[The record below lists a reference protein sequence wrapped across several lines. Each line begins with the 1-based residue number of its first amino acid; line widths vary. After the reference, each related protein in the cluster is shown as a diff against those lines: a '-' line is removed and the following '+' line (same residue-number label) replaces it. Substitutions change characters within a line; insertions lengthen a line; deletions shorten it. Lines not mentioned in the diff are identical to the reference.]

1 MNVPSTILTLLMG
14 IGLTLI
20 SLWVGQNYHFLLP
33 VSATDVSSE
42 VDRLFG
48 AMLTISAGL
57 FLLVQ
62 GALIYSAIR
71 FRRKPGDDTDG
82 PPIRGNIPLEI
93 LWTAIPAIICLG
105 ISVVSFDVYNAMGG
119 LDPMASGSGMGMA
132 HHHGRDTAIAA
143 TLDEAGSLDPAA
155 ATQVAL
161 GLGAAPDARGKA
173 PDLQV
178 NVQGLQYAWIF
189 NYPDLNVM
197 AGELHVPVGQDV
209 QLNISAMDVLHAFWI
224 PQFRIK
230 QDAIP
235 GRPTQLRFRATQA
248 GRYPIVCAELCG
260 SFHGAMRTEVLVQTP
275 EEYESWV
282 ASVMPAATTETSQAA
297 APLTIAKA
305 TTALT
310 DAEYLQPYSDRL
322 GITDGT
328 IAQLMPSIAAH
339 GDHAHMG
346 HGAMAMSSTG
356 VALAGSSDRS

>member
-33 VSATDVSSE
+33 VSATDVSPE

-62 GALIYSAIR
+62 GALIYAAIR
-71 FRRKPGDDTDG
+71 FRRKPGDNTDG

-105 ISVVSFDVYNAMGG
+105 ISVVSFDVYNSMGG

-143 TLDEAGSLDPAA
+143 TLDGPDAPGSIP

-161 GLGAAPDARGKA
+161 GLGAAPDARDKA

-235 GRPTQLRFRATQA
+235 GRPTQLRFRATQT

-260 SFHGAMRTEVLVQTP
+260 SFHGAMRTEVLVETP
-275 EEYESWV
+275 EEYASWL
-282 ASVMPAATTETSQAA
+282 ASVMPATPETAQTMAASVIARATTE
-297 APLTIAKA
+297 
-305 TTALT
+305 LT
-310 DAEYLQPYSDRL
+310 DSEYLQPYSDRL
-322 GITDGT
+322 GITDGA
-328 IAQLMPSIAAH
+328 IAQLQPAAMV
-339 GDHAHMG
+339 HAG
-346 HGAMAMSSTG
+346 HGAMAMP
-356 VALAGSSDRS
+356 AH

>member
-33 VSATDVSSE
+33 VSATDVSPE

-48 AMLTISAGL
+48 AMLTIATGL

-62 GALIYSAIR
+62 GCLIYAILR

-93 LWTAIPAIICLG
+93 LWTAIPAVICLG
-105 ISVVSFDVYNAMGG
+105 ISVFSFDVYNSMGG
-119 LDPMASGSGMGMA
+119 LDPMASGAGMGMA
-132 HHHGRDTAIAA
+132 HHHGHHTAIAA
-143 TLDEAGSLDPAA
+143 TLDEAPAMNG
-155 ATQVAL
+155 TEVAL
-161 GLGAAPDARGKA
+161 GLGAAPGSQGQA

-235 GRPTQLRFRATQA
+235 GRPTQLRFRATQP

-275 EEYESWV
+275 EEYEAWV
-282 ASVMPAATTETSQAA
+282 ASVMPETETTETSQGSAVTLA
-297 APLTIAKA
+297 QNPQN
-305 TTALT
+305 LT
-310 DAEYLQPYSDRL
+310 DSEYLQVYSDRL
-322 GITDGT
+322 GIETRS
-328 IAQLMPSIAAH
+328 IAQLAPAA
-339 GDHAHMG
+339 
-346 HGAMAMSSTG
+346 
-356 VALAGSSDRS
+356 L